1 MSEADRTFGFML
13 DTGEEQLMDIGE
25 VKTFNKN
32 QITVSFVKK
41 KQLKILILRFPLVA
55 SFL

>member
-55 SFL
+55 